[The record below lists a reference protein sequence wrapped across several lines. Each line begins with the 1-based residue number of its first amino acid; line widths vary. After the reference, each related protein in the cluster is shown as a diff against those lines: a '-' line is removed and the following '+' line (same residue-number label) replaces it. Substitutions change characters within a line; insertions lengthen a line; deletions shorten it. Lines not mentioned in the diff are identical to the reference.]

1 MIARILN
8 FKVAP
13 SRLFIL
19 IYLLS
24 LSYGLSAQDDRNKKH
39 DNQVFGTEIK
49 GKNAVSI
56 AVGTSIPNG
65 DYANAMF
72 EIYYHIGY
80 KRFIS
85 PYVNFNLGFHKY
97 NIAFEDVLNEGFMSF
112 DANLEIVPFGDN
124 VFSPFLFAGGGYN
137 ASNYFKA
144 TELKMQGGAGFEIM
158 AYSYLGIKLYGEYNY
173 MFSDEL
179 DGRIFGESDDAFW
192 RFAIG
197 LNFYF
202 GKRGHKKVKKG
213 ERTVIKSNPIIH

>member
-1 MIARILN
+1 M
-8 FKVAP
+8 
-13 SRLFIL
+13 
-19 IYLLS
+19 
-24 LSYGLSAQDDRNKKH
+24 LSYTSFAQEGVNNRYENKA
-39 DNQVFGTEIK
+39 FGEEIK

-56 AVGTSIPNG
+56 AAGTSVPNG

-85 PYVNFNLGFHKY
+85 PYVNLNLGFHKY

-112 DANLEIVPFGDN
+112 DANLEIVPFGDKI
-124 VFSPFLFAGGGYN
+124 FTPFIFAGGGYN

-202 GKRGHKKVKKG
+202 GKRGHKKVKSG
-213 ERTVIKSNPIIH
+213 EPTVIKSNPIIH